1 MEMMDGG
8 IKFAYALTL
17 LSALLCVLYGIKY
30 WNKEERERALAKERS
45 RWLKAEESLKEEF

>member
-17 LSALLCVLYGIKY
+17 LSTLLCVLYGIKY
-30 WNKEERERALAKERS
+30 WNKEEGGSAQEKERS